1 VRRII
6 YAYNISLDGYVEE
19 ADGSFDW
26 TEPDEEIHRYFNDLT
41 ASIGTEINGRRMWE
55 IMSPFWPT
63 ADQDMSLPQH
73 IRDYSA
79 SWKQSEKIVV
89 STTLDH
95 VEGARLI
102 KDNVVEEVRKLKE
115 GNGRPIGV
123 GGATLAQTLL
133 EAGLIDEFI
142 CMVHPVVVGSGKPM
156 FMGIGA
162 RLNLELVETRVFQ
175 AGTVLLHY
183 RKVD

>member
-1 VRRII
+1 VV
-6 YAYNISLDGYVEE
+6 YAYNISLDGYVEGP
-19 ADGSFDW
+19 DGSFDW

-41 ASIGTEINGRRMWE
+41 RGMGTEINGRRMWE
-55 IMSPFWPT
+55 IMAPFWTT
-63 ADQDMSLPQH
+63 ADKDMSLPEY
-73 IRDYSA
+73 IRDYA
-79 SWKQSEKIVV
+79 LAWQQSDKVVV
-89 STTLDH
+89 STTLKQ

-102 KDNVVEEVRKLKE
+102 KDNVVEEVGKLKE
-115 GNGRPIGV
+115 GEGKPIGV

-162 RLNLELVETRVFQ
+162 RLDLELVETRVFN

-183 RKVD
+183 RKAE